1 MSTTNLT
8 VFERQT
14 KTFEDLICS
23 PLLAGLITLRCDPFE
38 KLEVFV
44 KHYMNERLKTFK
56 VDGLITL
63 RCDPFEKLE
72 CKERSGIFAVLA
84 GLGEVAS
91 KIGKRCGVVLDSSSL
106 H

>member
-1 MSTTNLT
+1 MFSFFFFGN
-8 VFERQT
+8 Q
-14 KTFEDLICS
+14 
-23 PLLAGLITLRCDPFE
+23 
-38 KLEVFV
+38 
-44 KHYMNERLKTFK
+44 
-56 VDGLITL
+56 
-63 RCDPFEKLE
+63 